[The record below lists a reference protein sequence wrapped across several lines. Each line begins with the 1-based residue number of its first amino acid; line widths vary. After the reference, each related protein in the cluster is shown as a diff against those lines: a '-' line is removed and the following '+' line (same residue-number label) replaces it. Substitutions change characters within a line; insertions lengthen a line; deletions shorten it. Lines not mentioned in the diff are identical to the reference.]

1 MKRQRS
7 RTVHAIRITI
17 ALAAVLFAPASVTAQ
32 PAAVPVTA
40 AGQVDSGQQTFTV
53 GGFIPDDQRPIAR
66 PPTDA
71 AAARDTGNPWAAGT
85 WPDTGVR
92 RSRAWP
98 SRGGDPAA
106 AGDAGASRVG
116 TRGTADAPGRSAAAD
131 TTPPTVDF
139 VIIVTDPQRG
149 DTYVAGNR
157 IDVWILFDEDITL
170 TWSGSVVPPLTLALQ
185 VGAATHRVPMDS
197 CVNHRAGATRCEGPT
212 SGVTFRYVV
221 QEADFDPDG
230 VSVPADALRLNGA
243 RVRDLAGN
251 DAHLGLGPHAITNDP
266 AHKVNGGLDYSPMT
280 TGMHISS
287 RPQQNDT
294 YGSGERIVVWL
305 ATDEPVTVT
314 GEPTL
319 ALTIGSRTRAAA
331 AFRTANSDS
340 VVFEYFVDA
349 TDRDTNGISIGAGAL
364 RLNGGSIRDAS
375 GNELPTNLAGFAI
388 TDDPDHKVDGT
399 VEYRPRINQVALW
412 SRPQQG
418 DIYGRGETIEIRIN
432 FDYFVYIQWPIGAPP
447 PLELMLQIG
456 AAERRVPVI
465 FAKQQLIFS
474 YEVRA
479 SDYDLDGISIAPN
492 ALRHVR
498 GTIRDRLGRDVT
510 DLSLGAHAIA
520 NDPAHKVDGRPLAAV
535 GTLPPLELVVGEQ
548 PATVDLAPAFRG
560 TAVYSAASSN
570 PAAATVAVS
579 GAELT
584 VSPVMEGTATIEVT
598 ARRATETATQTFVVT
613 VVPAL
618 EAVGTLPPLELVAGG
633 APATVD
639 LAPAFRG
646 RVTTYAAAS
655 SNLEAATVAVSGAVL
670 TVSPVAEGT
679 ATVEVTARNAT
690 ETAMQA
696 FVVTVVTDP
705 AEVRVLEHTLAA
717 FGRSLLASV
726 TMTVEGRFAAAP
738 GATTI
743 TVAGRRLP
751 VGTGAAGQ
759 WVGPGGGRG
768 GRLTGDDL
776 LRGSHFL
783 LALDAGQPDGAAN
796 EAGGAR
802 VRWTVWGSGD
812 LQSFDGEPER
822 GASYDGDLRSGH
834 VGVDVGGERWLAG
847 AVMSRSAGRAD
858 YRFSGVGTGSG
869 RMATTLTSVQPYLRW
884 TPRRGTAVW
893 TILGA
898 GGGSVEN
905 VRAHV
910 GNRREE
916 SALSMRLGVVG
927 GRQTLASMGRVE
939 LGLRGEFGVLRLDT
953 GGGEEVI
960 DGLGATV
967 RRYRVGVETSH
978 TTEWAR
984 GTTLTPFAVVGARH
998 DGGDGQTG
1006 SGLELEGGIRLADA
1020 RTGVGLEARGRM
1032 LTLRT
1037 TGRYRER
1044 GLSVTALWTP
1054 GGTDDRGLSVAVT
1067 PRWGAAAGGADAL
1080 WRERALG
1087 DRLAPIAADA
1097 GAVDARVGYGI
1108 GLRAG
1113 RVLTPFSEVG
1123 VRDDDHRRLRVG
1135 LRLTAAAQP
1144 RRPVHVELA
1153 GERTETGRGEVD
1165 HRLGL
1170 VGVLTF

>member
-1 MKRQRS
+1 MKRQCS
-7 RTVHAIRITI
+7 RTIKSIRITT
-17 ALAAVLFAPASVTAQ
+17 ALAAVLLVPASVTAQ

-40 AGQVDSGQQTFTV
+40 AGQVDTRQQTFTV
-53 GGFIPDDQRPIAR
+53 GGFIPDDQRPSAR
-66 PPTDA
+66 PPTDIES
-71 AAARDTGNPWAAGT
+71 ARDTGNPWATGT
-85 WPDTGVR
+85 LLDDRVR

-98 SRGGDPAA
+98 GRGGGLAA
-106 AGDAGASRVG
+106 AGASRAG
-116 TRGTADAPGRSAAAD
+116 PRGTADATSPSAAAD
-131 TTPPTVDF
+131 TAPPTVDRVYF
-139 VIIVTDPQRG
+139 FMGPKRG
-149 DTYVAGNR
+149 DTYAAGER
-157 IDVWILFDEDITL
+157 IIVLVIFDEDISV
-170 TWSGSVVPPLTLALQ
+170 TWSGSVFPPLTLAMQ
-185 VGAATHRVPMDS
+185 IGAATHHVPIFQ
-197 CVNHRAGATRCEGPT
+197 CVNHRKGATHCEGAT
-212 SGVTFRYVV
+212 SGFVFYYHV
-221 QEADFDPDG
+221 QEADYDPDG
-230 VSVPADALRLNGA
+230 VSIPADALRLNGA
-243 RVRDLAGN
+243 RIQDLAGN

-266 AHKVNGGLDYSPMT
+266 AHKVNGGLDYPPMIT
-280 TGMHISS
+280 HLSIAGG
-287 RPQQNDT
+287 PQQNDT
-294 YGSGERIVVWL
+294 YGHGERIWVRL
-305 ATDEPVTVT
+305 SFDERIRLT
-314 GEPTL
+314 GGATL
-319 ALTIGSRTRAAA
+319 ALTIGSQTREAT
-331 AFRTANSDS
+331 RPGS
-340 VVFEYFVDA
+340 VFTVGNRLDFFYYVDA
-349 TDRDTNGISIGAGAL
+349 TDKDTNGISIGADAF
-364 RLNGGSIRDAS
+364 RLNGASLVDES
-375 GNELPTNLAGFAI
+375 GNPVPTSLAAVAL
-388 TDDPDHKVDGT
+388 TDDPDHRVDGT
-399 VEYRPRINQVALW
+399 VEYRPKIDQVALW
-412 SRPQQG
+412 SSPQKG
-418 DIYGRGETIEIRIN
+418 DTYDRAETIEIRIS
-432 FDYFVYIQWPIGAPP
+432 FDDDVDFNWPRGAPP
-447 PLELMLQIG
+447 PLELTLQIG
-456 AAERRVPVI
+456 ATERRVPVT
-465 FAKQQLIFS
+465 FAKRQLVFY
-474 YEVRA
+474 YEVQA
-479 SDYDLDGISIAPN
+479 SDYDLEGISIAPN
-492 ALRHVR
+492 ALRHVS
-498 GTIRDRLGRDVT
+498 GTIRDVLGRDIT

-520 NDPAHKVDGRPLAAV
+520 NDPAHKVDGRDLALGRV
-535 GTLPPLELVVGEQ
+535 LPPLELVVGEQ
-548 PATVDLAPAFRG
+548 PATVDLGPAFQG
-560 TAVYSAASSN
+560 VAAVYSAASSN

-584 VSPVMEGTATIEVT
+584 VSPVMEGTATITVT
-598 ARRATETATQTFVVT
+598 ARKATKTVTQTFVVT
-613 VVPAL
+613 VVPPL
-618 EAVGTLPPLELVAGG
+618 EAVGLPPLELVVGG
-633 APATVD
+633 PAATVD

-655 SNLEAATVAVSGAVL
+655 QIPQVATVAVSGAVL
-670 TVSPVAEGT
+670 TVSPVMKGT
-679 ATVEVTARNAT
+679 ATVRVTARNAT
-690 ETAMQA
+690 EMAILS

-751 VGTGAAGQ
+751 VGTGEAGS

-783 LALDAGQPDGAAN
+783 LALDAGQADGAAN
-796 EAGGAR
+796 EAGGAG
-802 VRWTVWGSGD
+802 VRLTVWGSGD

-822 GASYDGDLRSGH
+822 GASYDGDLRTGH

-910 GNRREE
+910 GDRREE

-927 GRQTLASMGRVE
+927 GRQTLASVGRVE
-939 LGLRGEFGVLRLDT
+939 LGLRGEVGVLRLDT

-960 DGLGATV
+960 DGLGAMV

-1044 GLSVTALWTP
+1044 GMSVTALWTP

-1080 WRERALG
+1080 WRERAIG

-1144 RRPVHVELA
+1144 RRPIHVELA
-1153 GERTETGRGEVD
+1153 GERTETGWGEVD

>member
-1 MKRQRS
+1 M
-7 RTVHAIRITI
+7 
-17 ALAAVLFAPASVTAQ
+17 
-32 PAAVPVTA
+32 
-40 AGQVDSGQQTFTV
+40 
-53 GGFIPDDQRPIAR
+53 
-66 PPTDA
+66 
-71 AAARDTGNPWAAGT
+71 
-85 WPDTGVR
+85 
-92 RSRAWP
+92 
-98 SRGGDPAA
+98 
-106 AGDAGASRVG
+106 
-116 TRGTADAPGRSAAAD
+116 
-131 TTPPTVDF
+131 
-139 VIIVTDPQRG
+139 
-149 DTYVAGNR
+149 
-157 IDVWILFDEDITL
+157 
-170 TWSGSVVPPLTLALQ
+170 
-185 VGAATHRVPMDS
+185 
-197 CVNHRAGATRCEGPT
+197 
-212 SGVTFRYVV
+212 
-221 QEADFDPDG
+221 
-230 VSVPADALRLNGA
+230 RL
-243 RVRDLAGN
+243 
-251 DAHLGLGPHAITNDP
+251 
-266 AHKVNGGLDYSPMT
+266 
-280 TGMHISS
+280 
-287 RPQQNDT
+287 
-294 YGSGERIVVWL
+294 
-305 ATDEPVTVT
+305 
-314 GEPTL
+314 
-319 ALTIGSRTRAAA
+319 
-331 AFRTANSDS
+331 
-340 VVFEYFVDA
+340 
-349 TDRDTNGISIGAGAL
+349 
-364 RLNGGSIRDAS
+364 
-375 GNELPTNLAGFAI
+375 
-388 TDDPDHKVDGT
+388 
-399 VEYRPRINQVALW
+399 
-412 SRPQQG
+412 
-418 DIYGRGETIEIRIN
+418 
-432 FDYFVYIQWPIGAPP
+432 
-447 PLELMLQIG
+447 
-456 AAERRVPVI
+456 
-465 FAKQQLIFS
+465 
-474 YEVRA
+474 
-479 SDYDLDGISIAPN
+479 
-492 ALRHVR
+492 VR
-498 GTIRDRLGRDVT
+498 GTIRDVLGRDIT
-510 DLSLGAHAIA
+510 DLSLGAYAIA
-520 NDPAHKVDGRPLAAV
+520 NDPAHKVDGRPLVAV
-535 GTLPPLELVVGEQ
+535 GTLPPLELVAGAAAAAVEVAQ
-548 PATVDLAPAFRG
+548 AFRG
-560 TAVYSAASSN
+560 RVTAYSAVSSN
-570 PAAATVAVS
+570 PEAATVAVS
-579 GAELT
+579 GAVVT
-584 VSPVMEGTATIEVT
+584 VSPVAEGTATIEVT

-618 EAVGTLPPLELVAGG
+618 EAVGTLPPLELVAGR

-646 RVTTYAAAS
+646 RVTAYAATS

-690 ETAMQA
+690 ETAIQS

-751 VGTGAAGQ
+751 VGTGAAGS

-776 LRGSHFL
+776 LGGSHFL
-783 LALDAGQPDGAAN
+783 LALDAGQPDGAAS

-822 GASYDGDLRSGH
+822 GASYDGDLRTGH

-869 RMATTLTSVQPYLRW
+869 RVATTLTSVQPYLRW

-910 GNRREE
+910 EDRREE

-927 GRQTLASMGRVE
+927 GRQTLASVGRVE
-939 LGLRGEFGVLRLDT
+939 LGLRGEVGVLRLDT

-967 RRYRVGVETSH
+967 QRYRVGVETSH

-1080 WRERALG
+1080 WRERAIG

-1113 RVLTPFSEVG
+1113 RVLTPFSEIG

-1144 RRPVHVELA
+1144 RPVHVELQPA
-1153 GERTETGRGEVD
+1153 TDRDGLGRGGSPPRRPRRSHDGRGAATAADPCRTGRRADRDGLGRGGSPPGPGGRPDLLTCHTPATQVIPIFGALRRGRVD
-1165 HRLGL
+1165 NLLRDHTWQPVVRPRIASRSGRFNAAPGQRQARRGSKLEHLLPRRNAGTRDL
-1170 VGVLTF
+1170 QRQSR

>member
-1 MKRQRS
+1 M
-7 RTVHAIRITI
+7 
-17 ALAAVLFAPASVTAQ
+17 TAQ
-32 PAAVPVTA
+32 PVAVPVTA
-40 AGQVDSGQQTFTV
+40 AGQVDTRQQTFTV
-53 GGFIPDDQRPIAR
+53 GGFLPDAQPRTAR
-66 PPTDA
+66 PPTDVD
-71 AAARDTGNPWAAGT
+71 AARHTGDPWATGT
-85 WPDTGVR
+85 LLDDRVW

-98 SRGGDPAA
+98 GRGGGPAA
-106 AGDAGASRVG
+106 EGDAGTSRAG
-116 TRGTADAPGRSAAAD
+116 TRGTADATGRSAAAD
-131 TTPPTVDF
+131 TTPPTVDEVYF
-139 VIIVTDPQRG
+139 FMGPKRG
-149 DTYVAGNR
+149 DTYAVGER
-157 IDVWILFDEDITL
+157 IIVLVLFDEDITL
-170 TWSGSVVPPLTLALQ
+170 TWSGGRPQLTLAMQ
-185 VGAATHRVPMDS
+185 IGAATHHVPIFQ
-197 CVNHRAGATRCEGPT
+197 CVNHRPGATLCEGPT
-212 SGVTFRYVV
+212 SGFVFYYHV
-221 QEADFDPDG
+221 QEADYDPDG
-230 VSVPADALRLNGA
+230 VSIPADALRLNGA
-243 RVRDLAGN
+243 RIRDLAGN
-251 DAHLGLGPHAITNDP
+251 DAHLSLGSHAITNDP
-266 AHKVNGGLDYSPMT
+266 AHKVNGGLDHPPMIT
-280 TGMHISS
+280 HLSIAGG
-287 RPQQNDT
+287 PQRNDT
-294 YGSGERIVVWL
+294 YGRGERIWVRL
-305 ATDEPVTVT
+305 SFDERVRTT
-314 GEPTL
+314 GGTTL
-319 ALTIGSRTRAAA
+319 ALTIGSQTREAIGPPAIEGLRLD
-331 AFRTANSDS
+331 F
-340 VVFEYFVDA
+340 FYWVDA
-349 TDRDTNGISIGAGAL
+349 TDKDTNGISIGADAL
-364 RLNGGSIRDAS
+364 RLNGGSLSDAS
-375 GNELPTNLAGFAI
+375 GNPVPTSLAAFAI

-399 VEYRPRINQVALW
+399 VEYRPKIDEVALW

-418 DIYGRGETIEIRIN
+418 DTYGRGETIEVRIS
-432 FDYFVYIQWPIGAPP
+432 FDGYGVFNWPRGAPP
-447 PLELMLQIG
+447 PLELTLQIG
-456 AAERRVPVI
+456 DTERRAAGTTR
-465 FAKQQLIFS
+465 FR
-474 YEVRA
+474 YEVQA
-479 SDYDLDGISIAPN
+479 SDYDPDGLSIAPN
-492 ALRHVR
+492 ALRLVS
-498 GTIRDRLGRDVT
+498 GTFRDRHGRDIT

-520 NDPAHKVDGRPLAAV
+520 NDPAHKVDGRDLAPGNA
-535 GTLPPLELVVGEQ
+535 LPPLELVVGDQ
-548 PATVDLAPAFRG
+548 PATVDLGPAFQG
-560 TAVYSAASSN
+560 VATDYAAGSSN

-584 VSPVMEGTATIEVT
+584 VSPVAEGTATITVT
-598 ARRATETATQTFVVT
+598 ARKATETATQTFVVT
-613 VVPAL
+613 VVPPL
-618 EAVGTLPPLELVAGG
+618 EAVGLPPLELVVGG

-655 SNLEAATVAVSGAVL
+655 SIPQVATVAVSGAVL
-670 TVSPVAEGT
+670 TVSPVMKGT
-679 ATVEVTARNAT
+679 ATVRVTARNAT
-690 ETAMQA
+690 EMAIQS

-751 VGTGAAGQ
+751 VGTGAAGS
-759 WVGPGGGRG
+759 WAGPGGGRG

-783 LALDAGQPDGAAN
+783 LALDAGQADGAAD
-796 EAGGAR
+796 EAGGTG

-822 GASYDGDLRSGH
+822 GASYDGDLRAGH

-858 YRFSGVGTGSG
+858 YRFSGVTTGSG
-869 RMATTLTSVQPYLRW
+869 RVATTLTSVQPYLRW

-910 GNRREE
+910 GDRREQ

-927 GRQTLASMGRVE
+927 GRQTLASVGRVE
-939 LGLRGEFGVLRLDT
+939 LGLRGEVGVLRLDT

-1037 TGRYRER
+1037 TGHYRER
-1044 GLSVTALWTP
+1044 GMSVTALWTP

-1080 WRERALG
+1080 WRERAIG

-1135 LRLTAAAQP
+1135 LRLTGAAQP

-1153 GERTETGRGEVD
+1153 GERTETGWGEAD

>member
-1 MKRQRS
+1 MA
-7 RTVHAIRITI
+7 VHQASLDQW
-17 ALAAVLFAPASVTAQ
+17 ALE
-32 PAAVPVTA
+32 TA
-40 AGQVDSGQQTFTV
+40 ALELARRGL
-53 GGFIPDDQRPIAR
+53 RP
-66 PPTDA
+66 
-71 AAARDTGNPWAAGT
+71 
-85 WPDTGVR
+85 
-92 RSRAWP
+92 
-98 SRGGDPAA
+98 
-106 AGDAGASRVG
+106 
-116 TRGTADAPGRSAAAD
+116 
-131 TTPPTVDF
+131 
-139 VIIVTDPQRG
+139 
-149 DTYVAGNR
+149 
-157 IDVWILFDEDITL
+157 L
-170 TWSGSVVPPLTLALQ
+170 
-185 VGAATHRVPMDS
+185 
-197 CVNHRAGATRCEGPT
+197 
-212 SGVTFRYVV
+212 
-221 QEADFDPDG
+221 
-230 VSVPADALRLNGA
+230 GA
-243 RVRDLAGN
+243 R
-251 DAHLGLGPHAITNDP
+251 
-266 AHKVNGGLDYSPMT
+266 
-280 TGMHISS
+280 
-287 RPQQNDT
+287 
-294 YGSGERIVVWL
+294 
-305 ATDEPVTVT
+305 
-314 GEPTL
+314 
-319 ALTIGSRTRAAA
+319 
-331 AFRTANSDS
+331 
-340 VVFEYFVDA
+340 
-349 TDRDTNGISIGAGAL
+349 
-364 RLNGGSIRDAS
+364 
-375 GNELPTNLAGFAI
+375 
-388 TDDPDHKVDGT
+388 
-399 VEYRPRINQVALW
+399 
-412 SRPQQG
+412 
-418 DIYGRGETIEIRIN
+418 
-432 FDYFVYIQWPIGAPP
+432 
-447 PLELMLQIG
+447 
-456 AAERRVPVI
+456 ERRVPVT
-465 FAKQQLIFS
+465 FAKDQLVFY
-474 YEVRA
+474 YEVQA
-479 SDYDLDGISIAPN
+479 SDHDLEGISIAPN

-498 GTIRDRLGRDVT
+498 GTIRDRHGRDIT

-520 NDPAHKVDGRPLAAV
+520 NDPAHKVDGRDLAPGKA
-535 GTLPPLELVVGEQ
+535 LPPLELVVGEQ

-783 LALDAGQPDGAAN
+783 LAFDAGQADGAAN
-796 EAGGAR
+796 EAGGTG

-858 YRFSGVGTGSG
+858 YRFSGATTGSG
-869 RMATTLTSVQPYLRW
+869 RVATALTSVQPYLRW

-910 GNRREE
+910 GDRREQ

-927 GRQTLASMGRVE
+927 GRQTLASVGRVE

-1006 SGLELEGGIRLADA
+1006 SGLDLEGGIRLADA

-1153 GERTETGRGEVD
+1153 GERTETGWGEVD